1 MTDETNNNTKTT
13 VIQRLPRNVWVMT
26 ATSFLNDVSSEMLLN
41 LMPLFLF
48 NVLGVRT
55 SIVGV
60 IEGIAEATA
69 SLLKAYSGWLSDRLG
84 ERKRLAVL
92 GYALSTCAKPFLY
105 FANRW
110 PWVLGVRFADRVG
123 KGVRTAPRDALV
135 ADSIDERQRG
145 LAFGLHRA
153 GDTAGAVLG
162 LAIALLIVILTQGN
176 QSQLSRSTFQL
187 VVLISLIPAVL
198 AVLVIGF
205 GARDIKRSQKNS
217 SARDEVKKQSPRI
230 RLHDFDRRF
239 RIFLLVIVIFTL
251 GNSSDAFLVLR
262 AQNAGLS
269 VSAVLGVMILFNFVY
284 ALIST
289 PAGAL
294 SDRIG
299 RRKLLIGGWIFY
311 ALVYLGFARSSTNL
325 HIWILM
331 AAYGVYYG
339 LTEGVGRAFV
349 ADLVSFE
356 QRGTAYGVYN
366 AAIGLMAF
374 PASLIAGILWQGI
387 GQWNGFGAGAPFL
400 FGAILALL
408 AAGMLALLLKEAG
421 KKE

>member
-1 MTDETNNNTKTT
+1 
-13 VIQRLPRNVWVMT
+13 
-26 ATSFLNDVSSEMLLN
+26 
-41 LMPLFLF
+41 
-48 NVLGVRT
+48 
-55 SIVGV
+55 
-60 IEGIAEATA
+60 
-69 SLLKAYSGWLSDRLG
+69 
-84 ERKRLAVL
+84 
-92 GYALSTCAKPFLY
+92 
-105 FANRW
+105 
-110 PWVLGVRFADRVG
+110 
-123 KGVRTAPRDALV
+123 
-135 ADSIDERQRG
+135 
-145 LAFGLHRA
+145 
-153 GDTAGAVLG
+153 
-162 LAIALLIVILTQGN
+162 
-176 QSQLSRSTFQL
+176 
-187 VVLISLIPAVL
+187 
-198 AVLVIGF
+198 
-205 GARDIKRSQKNS
+205 
-217 SARDEVKKQSPRI
+217 
-230 RLHDFDRRF
+230 
-239 RIFLLVIVIFTL
+239 
-251 GNSSDAFLVLR
+251 
-262 AQNAGLS
+262 
-269 VSAVLGVMILFNFVY
+269 MILFNFVY

-325 HIWILM
+325 HIWILL

>member
-1 MTDETNNNTKTT
+1 MMNEATT
-13 VIQRLPRNVWVMT
+13 AKNPAVRKLPRNVWVMT
-26 ATSFLNDVSSEMLLN
+26 VTSFLNDVSSEMLLN

-55 SIVGV
+55 SIVGM
-60 IEGIAEATA
+60 IEGLAEATA

-105 FANRW
+105 FADRW
-110 PWVLGVRFADRVG
+110 LWVLGVRFTDRVG
-123 KGVRTAPRDALV
+123 KGIRTAPRDALV
-135 ADSIDERQRG
+135 ADSIDENQRG

-162 LAIALLIVILTQGN
+162 LIVALLIVILTQGN
-176 QSQLSRSTFQL
+176 NDQLSRSTFQL
-187 VVLISLIPAVL
+187 VVLISMIPAVL

-205 GARDIKRSQKNS
+205 GAKDVERPQKRELAKT
-217 SARDEVKKQSPRI
+217 EVKRQSPRI
-230 RLHDFDRRF
+230 RLRDFDRRF
-239 RIFLLVIVIFTL
+239 RFFLLVIVIFTL
-251 GNSSDAFLVLR
+251 GNSSDAFLILR

-269 VSAVLGVMILFNFVY
+269 VSAVMGVMILFNFVY
-284 ALIST
+284 ALVST
-289 PAGAL
+289 PAGVL

-311 ALVYLGFARSSTNL
+311 ALVYLGFARTSTDI

-331 AAYGVYYG
+331 AAYGIYYG
-339 LTEGVGRAFV
+339 MTEGVAKAFV
-349 ADLVSFE
+349 ADLVSLE
-356 QRGTAYGVYN
+356 QRGTAYGLYN

-374 PASLIAGILWQGI
+374 PASLIAGILWQGF
-387 GQWNGFGAGAPFL
+387 GRWSGFGAGAPFL
-400 FGAILALL
+400 FGAVLALAASALL
-408 AAGMLALLLKEAG
+408 ALMPQRSETKE
-421 KKE
+421 

>member
-1 MTDETNNNTKTT
+1 
-13 VIQRLPRNVWVMT
+13 
-26 ATSFLNDVSSEMLLN
+26 
-41 LMPLFLF
+41 
-48 NVLGVRT
+48 
-55 SIVGV
+55 
-60 IEGIAEATA
+60 
-69 SLLKAYSGWLSDRLG
+69 
-84 ERKRLAVL
+84 
-92 GYALSTCAKPFLY
+92 
-105 FANRW
+105 
-110 PWVLGVRFADRVG
+110 
-123 KGVRTAPRDALV
+123 
-135 ADSIDERQRG
+135 
-145 LAFGLHRA
+145 
-153 GDTAGAVLG
+153 VLG

-217 SARDEVKKQSPRI
+217 SARDEAKKQSPRI